1 MSQSR
6 FLILVGR
13 GNAFHGE
20 GFHPDRMLA
29 YFGDKGVWVLWD
41 GKLVHRLITP
51 GRFIIDD
58 GLLMISL
65 FILLPCVRDGD
76 ILTKED
82 IYKCVSVEEHNRI
95 NRQHIGNRRRIR
107 SSITAEIRRD
117 IDEKELLELYEKNK
131 RFISTFYDLKLLCVL
146 LSSITFR
153 FGVDPVVASIYT
165 GTNRVNSGAEP
176 WESSVNELDA
186 ILKDEY
192 GLRNYEI
199 CPSVKA
205 SFWGSFS
212 DSRCEGKEG

>member
-6 FLILVGR
+6 LLVLVGR

-20 GFHPDRMLA
+20 GFRPDRMLA
-29 YFGDKGVWVLWD
+29 YFDDKGVWVLWD
-41 GKLVHRLITP
+41 RNSIHRLITP

-65 FILLPCVRDGD
+65 FILIPCVKDGD

-82 IYKCVSVEEHNRI
+82 IYKCVRIEEHK
-95 NRQHIGNRRRIR
+95 GNRRRIR
-107 SSITAEIRRD
+107 SSITAEIRED

-146 LSSITFR
+146 LSSVTFR
-153 FGVDPVVASIYT
+153 FGVGPCVASIYT
-165 GTNRVNSGAEP
+165 GTNRVESGAEP
-176 WESSVNELDA
+176 WEASVNELDA
-186 ILKDEY
+186 ILKGEY
-192 GLRNYEI
+192 GLKNYEI

-205 SFWGSFS
+205 GFWGSFS
-212 DSRCEGKEG
+212 DSSCDDKEG